1 MSVHDRHCINPIGRQ
16 LCNPHLKLSR
26 HRPQI
31 SAITSQE
38 FKNCFLPF
46 QWAFSLEVNLSIF
59 AMLPWKDQT
68 SHVNNEVEVESSP
81 GTSHDHDP
89 LNAPLKR
96 KLQSRH
102 LQMIA
107 IGGTHASITLRP
119 TTSSLTH
126 TITTG
131 IIGPGLLVGSGNAF
145 KEGGPAG
152 VLISFSLVGIVVYFV
167 MYASNNTLFMC
178 LPYSCGPVLTAA
190 HSGKP

>member
-107 IGGTHASITLRP
+107 IGGTHASRY
-119 TTSSLTH
+119 TSSHL
-126 TITTG
+126 ITDTYYNNRHHRTR
-131 IIGPGLLVGSGNAF
+131 PARRLRQCLQ
-145 KEGGPAG
+145 GGRTRRRADKFLAG
-152 VLISFSLVGIVVYFV
+152 RDCR
-167 MYASNNTLFMC
+167 LFRH
-178 LPYSCGPVLTAA
+178 VRIQ
-190 HSGKP
+190 